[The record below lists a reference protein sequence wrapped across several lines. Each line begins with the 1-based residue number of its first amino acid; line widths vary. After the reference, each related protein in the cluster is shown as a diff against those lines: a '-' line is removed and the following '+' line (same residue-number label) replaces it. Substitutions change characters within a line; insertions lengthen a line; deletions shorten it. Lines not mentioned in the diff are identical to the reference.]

1 MARIIPFLANP
12 VALSSTVA
20 QFGLTGLLAAGAG
33 LLWSW
38 ALGSTAAAGSV
49 GADPRRRS
57 SFSG

>member
-12 VALSSTVA
+12 VVLSPAVA

-38 ALGSTAAAGSV
+38 ALRMSAVAG
-49 GADPRRRS
+49 
-57 SFSG
+57 